1 MDPYNP
7 LVQTDLNRQPE
18 VRQHG
23 AWAIIWERIWHAAG
37 WTAAA
42 LALGMLLV
50 TNAHADRV
58 KDLASAASMRPNQL
72 LGYGLVVGL
81 EGTGDGADVSVTAS
95 SMKSMLGRL
104 GVNIDGS
111 LGDFDTASGGKLD
124 VKNVAAVMVT
134 AELPGFS
141 KPGQRIDVNVSAI
154 GKAKSLRGGTLI
166 LTSLRGVDG
175 QVYGLA
181 QGALTATGVSE
192 EQAGSRV
199 TRGVPTA
206 ARVPNGGIV
215 ERSVPTPFDTAELVL
230 LNVHASDFTTTTAIV
245 NEINKTFGDDVAKA
259 LDPVSI
265 AIRAPQ
271 DINQRVS
278 FMSMVENLQVTPGE
292 PAAKVVVNSRTGT
305 VVISRN
311 VKVTAAAVSHG
322 TISVT
327 VAATNEVSQPN
338 ALAAGQT
345 AGVQNADVEVAE
357 PLRPMFLF
365 QPGVDLRQI
374 VDAVNQVGATPSALI
389 AILEALKSAGSLRAE
404 LVVI

>member
-1 MDPYNP
+1 
-7 LVQTDLNRQPE
+7 
-18 VRQHG
+18 
-23 AWAIIWERIWHAAG
+23 
-37 WTAAA
+37 
-42 LALGMLLV
+42 
-50 TNAHADRV
+50 
-58 KDLASAASMRPNQL
+58 
-72 LGYGLVVGL
+72 
-81 EGTGDGADVSVTAS
+81 
-95 SMKSMLGRL
+95 
-104 GVNIDGS
+104 
-111 LGDFDTASGGKLD
+111 
-124 VKNVAAVMVT
+124 
-134 AELPGFS
+134 
-141 KPGQRIDVNVSAI
+141 VSAI

-175 QVYGLA
+175 QVYALA
-181 QGALTATGVSE
+181 QGALTATGVNE
-192 EQAGSRV
+192 EAAGSRV

-206 ARVPNGGIV
+206 ARVPSGAIV
-215 ERSVPTPFDTAELVL
+215 ERSVATPFDTAELVL

-245 NEINKTFGDDVAKA
+245 NEINKTFGGDVAKA

-271 DINQRVS
+271 DISQRVS

-292 PAAKVVVNSRTGT
+292 PPAKVVVNSRTGT

-322 TISVT
+322 TISVM
-327 VAATNEVSQPN
+327 VAATNEVVQPN
-338 ALAAGQT
+338 ALAGGET
-345 AGVQNADVEVAE
+345 ATETNADVEVAE

-389 AILEALKSAGSLRAE
+389 AILEALKSSGSLRAE